1 MTNLN
6 VPGLAEVTDIAAYM
20 RTVGEAA
27 RAAGREVA
35 RADTNTKNTALLA
48 MVDAILRDEARL
60 LAGNAQDV
68 AAAKASGHDAAFIDR
83 LLLTREAVTA
93 MAEGLKQIAT

>member
-6 VPGLAEVTDIAAYM
+6 IPGLAEVPDVDAYM
-20 RTVGEAA
+20 RAVGAAA

-48 MVDAILRDEARL
+48 M
-60 LAGNAQDV
+60 
-68 AAAKASGHDAAFIDR
+68 AAAI
-83 LLLTREAVTA
+83 T
-93 MAEGLKQIAT
+93 